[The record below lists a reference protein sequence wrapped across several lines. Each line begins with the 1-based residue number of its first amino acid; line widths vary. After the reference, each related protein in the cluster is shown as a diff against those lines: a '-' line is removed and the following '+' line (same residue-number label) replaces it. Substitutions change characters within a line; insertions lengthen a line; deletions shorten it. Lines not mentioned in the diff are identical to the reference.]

1 MSLRDHW
8 MPPVFPEFGAV
19 GPEQS
24 ARGVVEG
31 GAFLMAANIKHSTL
45 RRGEQRDVPY
55 KNSP

>member
-1 MSLRDHW
+1 